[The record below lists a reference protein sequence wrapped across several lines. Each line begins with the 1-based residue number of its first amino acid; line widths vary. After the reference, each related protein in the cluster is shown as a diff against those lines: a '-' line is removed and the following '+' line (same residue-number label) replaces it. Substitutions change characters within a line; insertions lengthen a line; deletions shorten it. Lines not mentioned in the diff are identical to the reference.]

1 MNKTF
6 IFDYD
11 DTLAFNMIDYYL
23 ANLRFLEWI
32 IIQKIGPKSPNLD
45 EILHLET
52 EIDKTA
58 VKTMGFSMQRFPTS
72 MRETYKT
79 ICEQL
84 KIPVEEQDLQTAYDI
99 GMIAF
104 DELSWEK
111 RGLVK
116 GAEETLNYLGEQ
128 KDELILLTK
137 GDVEVQN
144 RKLSATNCR
153 RWFGEKM
160 YIVPK
165 KNKEIVLDVVGD
177 RDKTNV
183 FHVGN
188 GIRSDVEPAL
198 EAGIGAIY
206 VPFETWAYEKEHKG
220 VPEHPRLIT
229 FDSIIEI
236 KHQYERIR

>member
-11 DTLAFNMIDYYL
+11 DTLAFNMIDYSF
-23 ANLRFLEWI
+23 AKIKFLEWI
-32 IIQKIGPKSPNLD
+32 VNKIGPRVPDID
-45 EILHLET
+45 EIVNIET
-52 EIDKTA
+52 TIDKAA
-58 VKTMGFSMQRFPTS
+58 VAKMGFSMQRFPTS
-72 MRETYKT
+72 LRETYRT

-84 KIPVEEQDLQTAYDI
+84 KIQLHDKDLQTAYDI

-153 RWFGEKM
+153 RWFGEQM

-220 VPEHPRLIT
+220 VPEHPRLII

-236 KHQYERIR
+236 KNQYEKIR